1 MAKKKYIAKSHISL
15 SVRVSQK
22 TSAHISF
29 SALTGGGSVFYT
41 DDENLQQALEAH
53 PKFGRLFKLDDTFV
67 VKPAT
72 KKVAPSPKVRP
83 ININEENTENA
94 NSEEVEDNEPTT
106 EVEDNENTEGQTE
119 EESTEE
125 ATGLTKVPVTCLD
138 DAKEYL
144 SEKFGIS
151 RTKIRSK
158 KAIEEAAA
166 ENGIEFVGI

>member
-53 PKFGRLFKLDDTFV
+53 HKFGKLFKLDDTFV
-67 VKPAT
+67 EKPAT
-72 KKVAPSPKVRP
+72 KKVAPTSKVAP
-83 ININEENTENA
+83 ANEENTDNA
-94 NSEEVEDNEPTT
+94 NSEEAEDNEPTT
-106 EVEDNENTEGQTE
+106 DVEQDEDTEAQPE
-119 EESTEE
+119 EESAEE

-138 DAKEYL
+138 DAKDYL

>member
-53 PKFGRLFKLDDTFV
+53 PKFGKLFKLDDTFV
-67 VKPAT
+67 EKPAT
-72 KKVAPSPKVRP
+72 KKVAPTSKVAP
-83 ININEENTENA
+83 ANEENTDNA
-94 NSEEVEDNEPTT
+94 NSEEAEDNEPTT
-106 EVEDNENTEGQTE
+106 DVEQDEDTEAQPE
-119 EESTEE
+119 EESAEE

-138 DAKEYL
+138 DAKDYL

-158 KAIEEAAA
+158 KAIDEAAA

>member
-53 PKFGRLFKLDDTFV
+53 HKFGKLFKLDDTFV
-67 VKPAT
+67 EKPAS
-72 KKVAPSPKVRP
+72 KKVAPTSKVAP
-83 ININEENTENA
+83 ANEENTDDA
-94 NSEEVEDNEPTT
+94 NSEEAENNLPTT
-106 EVEDNENTEGQTE
+106 DVEQDEDTEAQPE
-119 EESTEE
+119 EESAEE

>member
-53 PKFGRLFKLDDTFV
+53 PKFGKLFKLDDTFV
-67 VKPAT
+67 EKPAT
-72 KKVAPSPKVRP
+72 KKVAPTSKVAP
-83 ININEENTENA
+83 ANEENTDNA
-94 NSEEVEDNEPTT
+94 NSEEAEDNEPTT
-106 EVEDNENTEGQTE
+106 DVEQDEDTEAQPE
-119 EESTEE
+119 EESAEE

>member
-53 PKFGRLFKLDDTFV
+53 HKFGKLFKLDDTFV
-67 VKPAT
+67 EKPAT
-72 KKVAPSPKVRP
+72 KKVAPTSKVAP
-83 ININEENTENA
+83 ANEENTDNA
-94 NSEEVEDNEPTT
+94 NSEEAEDNEPTT
-106 EVEDNENTEGQTE
+106 DVEQDEDTEAQPE
-119 EESTEE
+119 EESAEE